1 MQTFIYI
8 FKGEYRIMKNP
19 IYSANFITAGEKW
32 VPVSPYFKKTV
43 EITGKVRVARLHI
56 SSLGVFE
63 AKIGGARVGADY
75 MTPGW
80 TSYGKRLQYFTYD
93 VTDLLSATCDV
104 IVGVGNGWYSSRG
117 GFPSTKDGMYGKYP
131 ALIAAIEIEYFGG
144 KKDIIVTDESW
155 LIAKSECLFSGIYD
169 GEIYDATVVPVYENN
184 AEILDYDKSVL
195 IPLEGERTRET
206 ERISVKEIITTPK
219 GETVL
224 DFGQEIT
231 GTVEFKLTAKGG
243 ETVRVLHGEVLD
255 KDGCFYNDNYR
266 TARSEIVYTA
276 RAGEQKYKA
285 HYTFFG
291 FRYVKLE
298 NWCCEVKKED
308 FSGIVLHSDMKR
320 TGYFCS
326 GHRKLNQLYLN
337 VIWGQRDNFLDI
349 PTDCPQRDERL
360 GWTGDAEVFARTASI
375 NYDTEKFFTKWL
387 RDVMAEQF
395 ENGAIP
401 RIVPDVLRDE
411 KNRCSAAWGDAACV
425 IPWELYRAY
434 GNKKLLREHIPLMK
448 GWVEYQYRDGEEKYL
463 WLGGKHF
470 GDWLG
475 LDAKPGSYSG
485 STDPDLIA
493 SAYFYLSTSLL
504 IKALDSLGMKSDRYK
519 SMKERIGKAF
529 RKRFIKRGRLTSDTQ
544 TAHVVTIHF
553 GLTDGMP
560 ELKERL
566 GGRLVEL
573 IEANGDRLQTGF
585 VGTPYLLDT
594 LTEIGRVDKAYTL
607 LLQEKFPSWLF
618 SVNMGATTIW
628 EHWDSVNE
636 NGEMWSTN
644 MNSFNH
650 YAYGSVASWIYGT
663 MMGIKPTEPAYRTF
677 DVSPIPNEQLGHAR
691 CCIETRSGVIRSGWA
706 YGENEIRYTFEIP
719 SGTVAHLTLTD
730 GTDTVLTGGQYTF
743 ITKK

>member
-1 MQTFIYI
+1 
-8 FKGEYRIMKNP
+8 MKNP
-19 IYSANFITAGEKW
+19 IYGANFITAGEKW
-32 VPVSPYFKKTV
+32 VPVSPYFKKNV
-43 EITGKVRVARLHI
+43 NLRAEVKAARLHI
-56 SSLGVFE
+56 SALGVFE
-63 AKIGGARVGADY
+63 AKINGVRVGEDY

-80 TSYGKRLQYFTYD
+80 TSYYKRLQYFTYD
-93 VTDLLSATCDV
+93 VTDMLDKECEIV
-104 IVGVGNGWYSSRG
+104 VGVGNGWYSSRG
-117 GFPSTKDGMYGKYP
+117 GFIHTKDGMYGKFP
-131 ALIAAIEIEYFGG
+131 ALIAALEIEYKNGE
-144 KKDIIVTDESW
+144 KETVITDESW
-155 LIAKSECLFSGIYD
+155 LVARSECLFSGIYD
-169 GEIYDATVVPVYENN
+169 GEIYDATVVPVYENH
-184 AEILDYDKSVL
+184 AEIYDYDKAVL
-195 IPLEGERTRET
+195 IPLEGECTREI
-206 ERISVKEIITTPK
+206 ERVAVKEIVTTPK

-231 GTVEFKLTAKGG
+231 GTVEFRLNARGG

-255 KDGCFYNDNYR
+255 KDGNFYNANYR

-276 RAGEQKYKA
+276 KAGEQKYKA
-285 HYTFFG
+285 IYTFFG

-308 FSGIVLHSDMKR
+308 FSGIVLHSAMKR
-320 TGYFCS
+320 TGYFSS
-326 GHRKLNQLYLN
+326 GHAKLNRLYSN
-337 VIWGQRDNFLDI
+337 IIWGQRDNFLDV

-375 NYDTEKFFTKWL
+375 NFDTEKFYTKWL
-387 RDVMAEQF
+387 RDMMAEQC
-395 ENGAIP
+395 ENGAVGRVI
-401 RIVPDVLRDE
+401 PDVLRDE
-411 KNRCSAAWGDAACV
+411 PNQCSAAWGDAACV
-425 IPWELYRAY
+425 IPWEVYCAF

-448 GWVEYQYRDGEEKYL
+448 RWVGYQYGDGKARYL

-475 LDAKPGSYSG
+475 LDAPAGSYKG
-485 STDPDLIA
+485 STNQDLIA

-504 IKALDSLGMKSDRYK
+504 VKALDELGMKSDKYK
-519 SMKERIGKAF
+519 NIKERIRKAYQ
-529 RKRFIKRGRLTSDTQ
+529 KEFIKRGRLTSDTQ
-544 TAHVVTIHF
+544 TAHVVTLHF
-553 GLTDGMP
+553 GLVDDKP

-566 GGRLVEL
+566 GKRLVEL

-636 NGEMWSTN
+636 KGEMWSTD

-663 MMGIKPTEPAYRTF
+663 VMGIKPTSPAYKTF
-677 DVSPIPNEQLGHAR
+677 DLSPIPCKKLGHAE
-691 CCIETRSGVIRSGWA
+691 CSIETRNGVIRSAWA

-719 SGTVAHLTLTD
+719 QGTVAHLSLLD
-730 GTDTVLTGGQYTF
+730 GTDMELSGGLYTF
-743 ITKK
+743 VTKAN